1 MISIGCLCLISLFLC
16 AQSLG
21 KICKSSFYFRYKSL
35 QRRNIVE
42 TRITQKQA
50 RHKEIIYNKYFY
62 FLSPRFKSFCSS
74 RNSVNPTL
82 RPNLRPNSNDS
93 MCYVIDSCQI
103 FGSTEGVR
111 PNENKTDLGW
121 FQWRIRLNVESSSH
135 QNPELCQ
142 FLP

>member
-1 MISIGCLCLISLFLC
+1 MISIWCLCLISLFLC
-16 AQSLG
+16 AQSLD
-21 KICKSSFYFRYKSL
+21 KICKSFFYFRYKSL

-74 RNSVNPTL
+74 RNSLNPTL

-93 MCYVIDSCQI
+93 MCYVIDSCKI
-103 FGSTEGVR
+103 FDSTEGVR
-111 PNENKTDLGW
+111 PNEIKTDLKW
-121 FQWRIRLNVESSSH
+121 FQWRIRLNVESCS
-135 QNPELCQ
+135 QKKP
-142 FLP
+142 